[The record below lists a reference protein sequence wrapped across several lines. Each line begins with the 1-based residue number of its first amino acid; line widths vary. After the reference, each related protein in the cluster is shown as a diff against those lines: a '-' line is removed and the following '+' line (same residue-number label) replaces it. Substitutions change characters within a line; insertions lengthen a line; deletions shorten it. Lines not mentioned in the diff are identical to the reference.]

1 MNGFAA
7 LLEGIDRQSL
17 SRRIEAAGSDDVR
30 RVLRGR
36 AQGSGV
42 SSDDIPV
49 LVSEAAGEL
58 LEEMAGL
65 ARDITVRRFG
75 RVVQLY
81 APLYISNYCR
91 NACLYCGFNVNNRVA
106 RRTLSLD
113 EVMEEARR
121 LHGQGIHQ
129 ILLVSGD
136 CPDVVSVD
144 MLAEMA
150 GRLKKLFPSVAI
162 EIYPLGEA
170 EYRRLYGAGVDGLA
184 IYQET
189 YNREVYRQVHP
200 TGPKRDFDFR
210 LAAPERGGAAGF
222 RQLGIGALLG
232 LDDWRLEACLL
243 AHHAAYLTKHYWRS
257 QVSISFPRLRP
268 AAGGF
273 QPPHP
278 VTDRQLAQMI
288 CALRLALPDVGL
300 VLSTRESPDFR
311 DNMAGVGVT
320 RMSAG
325 SKTSPGGYLDK
336 LGGNLDGQG
345 QSAEEQF
352 SVDDNRSVAEV
363 ALAIRARGFDTVWKD
378 WDRGFEG

>member
-1 MNGFAA
+1 MNGFA
-7 LLEGIDRQSL
+7 LELGGLDRKTL
-17 SRRIEAAGSDDVR
+17 SRRIEAVGPTDVR
-30 RVLRGR
+30 RILRER
-36 AQGSGV
+36 ASGSGV
-42 SSDDIPV
+42 SLESVPA
-49 LVSEAAGEL
+49 LVSEAAGKF
-58 LEEMAGL
+58 LEDMAGL
-65 ARDITVRRFG
+65 ARGVTAKRFG

-81 APLYISNYCR
+81 APLYLSNHCR
-91 NACLYCGFNVNNRVA
+91 NACLYCGFNTENRVA

-113 EVMEEARR
+113 EVMEEARH

-136 CPDVVSVD
+136 CPEQVPEAF
-144 MLAEMA
+144 LAECA
-150 GRLKKLFPSVAI
+150 SRLKRIFPSVAI
-162 EIYPLGEA
+162 EVYPLEEA
-170 EYRRLYGAGVDGLA
+170 GYRSLCQAGVDGLA

-189 YNREVYRQVHP
+189 YSREVYRRMHP
-200 TGPKRDFDFR
+200 AGPKSDFDFR

-243 AHHAAYLTKHYWRS
+243 AHHAAYLMKHFWRS

-278 VTDRQLAQMI
+278 VSDRQLAQMI
-288 CALRLALPDVGL
+288 CALRLALPDAGL
-300 VLSTRESPDFR
+300 VISTRESPQFR
-311 DNMAGVGVT
+311 DNMAGIGVT

-325 SKTSPGGYLDK
+325 SRTSPGGYLDE
-336 LGGNLDGQG
+336 QG
-345 QSAEEQF
+345 PAAEEQF
-352 SVDDNRSVAEV
+352 SVHDGRSVAEV
-363 ALAIRARGFDTVWKD
+363 AAAIRNRGYETVWKD

>member
-7 LLEGIDRQSL
+7 ALEGIDRQALSL
-17 SRRIEAAGSDDVR
+17 RIEAAGPAEVR
-30 RVLRGR
+30 RILKERE
-36 AQGSGV
+36 QGSGV
-42 SSDDIPV
+42 FPEAVPV
-49 LVSEAAGEL
+49 LVSEAAGGL
-58 LEEMAGL
+58 LEDMAAL
-65 ARDITVRRFG
+65 ARGITARRFG
-75 RVVQLY
+75 RVIQFY

-91 NACLYCGFNVNNRVA
+91 NSCLYCGFNAENRVA

-113 EVMEEARR
+113 EVMEEARL

-136 CPDVVSVD
+136 CPDAVPVD

-162 EIYPLGEA
+162 EVYPLNEE

-184 IYQET
+184 IYQEA
-189 YNREVYRQVHP
+189 YSRQVYRQVHP
-200 TGPKRDFDFR
+200 TGPKSVYDFR

-243 AHHAAYLTKHYWRS
+243 AHHAAYLMKHHWRS

-278 VTDRQLAQMI
+278 VSDRQLAQMI
-288 CALRLALPDVGL
+288 CALRLALPDAGL
-300 VLSTRESPDFR
+300 VLSTRESKEFR
-311 DNMAGVGVT
+311 DNMAGIGIT

-325 SKTSPGGYLDK
+325 SRTSPGGYLDE
-336 LGGNLDGQG
+336 QG
-345 QSAEEQF
+345 QDAGEQF
-352 SVDDNRSVAEV
+352 SVHDGRSVAEV
-363 ALAIRARGFDTVWKD
+363 AAAMRGRGYDAVWKD
-378 WDRGFEG
+378 WDRGFEK